1 MSLED
6 LRAATRKTIGTKQ
19 TRKAL
24 ERDEVAVL
32 YVARDAEDHIIEPV
46 VELGVEQGVEMTFA
60 DTMTKLGKACG
71 ISVGAAVAAI
81 LR

>member
-1 MSLED
+1 MSLEK
-6 LRAATRKTIGTKQ
+6 LREAPRKTIGTKQ

-24 ERDEVAVL
+24 ERDEVATL
-32 YVARDAEDHIIEPV
+32 FVARDAEDHIIEPV
-46 VELGVEQGVEMTFA
+46 VELGEEQDIEIAFV

>member
-6 LRAATRKTIGTKQ
+6 LRVAPRKTIGTKQ

-24 ERDEVAVL
+24 EREEVVRL
-32 YVARDAEDHIIEPV
+32 FVARDAEDHIIDPV
-46 VELGVEQGVEMTFA
+46 IELGSQQDVEISFA